1 MIPVLLLTLGLGT
14 AAAAEPFTFAALGD
28 MPYGD
33 PAIVNPP
40 FEALI
45 GAINQHQPA
54 FTLHIGDT
62 KSSSTPCTDALL
74 DQQRSYMNSFDA
86 ALIYTPGDNEWTD
99 CHRRAAGGFDPLER
113 LAYLRKTYFADPS
126 RSLGKAPIAVES
138 QAVVMADRFAP
149 FVENAR
155 FSRDGVHFITLHVVG
170 SNNNF
175 EPRDPAA
182 VAEFFARDA
191 ANIAWLEAG
200 FDKAIADAATAVV
213 VAFQADMFE
222 FDFNAFGDETFL
234 RHSGFG
240 RFGSAL
246 VAKSA
251 EFGKPV
257 LIVFGDSHVFRVFRP
272 FPRSAPNV
280 MALEVFG
287 DKDMHAVEVGVD
299 PADPAVFSFKPILN
313 PRPLPPS

>member
-1 MIPVLLLTLGLGT
+1 MIPFLLLTLGLGT

-54 FTLHIGDT
+54 FTLHVGDT

-99 CHRRAAGGFDPLER
+99 CHRRAAGSFDPLER
-113 LAYLRKTYFADPS
+113 LAYLRRTYFADPS
-126 RSLGKAPIAVES
+126 RSLGKAPIALES
-138 QAVVMADRFAP
+138 QAVVMAGRFAP

-182 VAEFFARDA
+182 VAEFFARDE
-191 ANIAWLEAG
+191 ANVAWLTAG
-200 FDKAIADAATAVV
+200 FDTAIAERAPAVV

-222 FDFNAFGDETFL
+222 FDFNAFGDESFL
-234 RHSGFG
+234 RHSGF
-240 RFGSAL
+240 RNVGSTL
-246 VAKSA
+246 VEKAA
-251 EFGKPV
+251 EFGRPV
-257 LIVFGDSHVFRVFRP
+257 LIVFGDSHIFRVFRP

-313 PRPLPPS
+313 PRPLPPT